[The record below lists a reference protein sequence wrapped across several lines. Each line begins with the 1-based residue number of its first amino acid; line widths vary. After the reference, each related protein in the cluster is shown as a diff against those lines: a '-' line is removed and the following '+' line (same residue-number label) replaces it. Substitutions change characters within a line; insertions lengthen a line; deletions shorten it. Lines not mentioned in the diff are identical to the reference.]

1 MSSNTVSRAV
11 RLTLLAAAVSAA
23 APAVA
28 QETEIE
34 QIIVTGSRIANS
46 GLESA
51 SPLQIIGAQDIDES
65 GVINIQDLLLKSP
78 AFGTP
83 GINRTNS
90 NFSTSSAGVATVDL
104 RNLGTSR
111 TLVLVNGRR
120 FVAGIPGESA
130 VDLNTIPTQ
139 FIERVDVLTGGASA
153 VYGSDAIA
161 GVVNIIYKKN
171 FEGVEVGVQ
180 GGASNRGDST
190 ETQVN
195 VTMGTNV
202 ADGKG
207 NIIAHLGY
215 SDQGAVF
222 SRDRSRSAID
232 QISYA
237 GANGYA
243 ATTSDFFRLI
253 KPFYSGF
260 APSGRFFSDTFSG
273 TFVDGQP
280 ACWSTNGSASCEAT
294 GFNRSA
300 FRTIAIPTE
309 RYLAAV
315 SGTYEIVENHSAFV
329 EATYAST
336 QAKTELEPFPLASD
350 AVFPSNGGQ
359 MPIEHAFLVDNG
371 DGTFSQNIVRN
382 PLVPSFFWDTTP
394 DEDEDGNPIDVP
406 NSSDSDGDGLRD
418 IYFRRRMS
426 EIGNRGNV
434 ADRDTFRV
442 VGGMQGSF
450 LDNAWNYDTFYAY
463 GQTKEAQTSS
473 GQVNVL
479 NFKSALD
486 AIPVLDEDGNIVD
499 VICASADARAQG
511 CVPANIFGAGVMSAA
526 AANYIGAPGLLTT
539 FTSQKVAGLNISGE
553 PFELWAGPVGVAV
566 GAEYREEYARSEFD
580 ALQQAGL
587 NAGNAI
593 PRTEGDFHVMEEY
606 FEVNVPLLNEVPF
619 AEQLNFRGAMRF
631 SDYSTV
637 GNTQSWNAGLEWAPI
652 SSIRFRAIRAESLR
666 APNINELY
674 SPPSQDFPTGLI
686 DPCLGVTATS
696 TGAISESCRAAPG
709 VNENIADSTTGA
721 FALTQPDIQGIS
733 GFNRGNP
740 NLAEEK
746 GKSWTA
752 GVVIQPEGIAVLE
765 DFAFTIDYFDI
776 EVDDAI
782 VSTPRQFILD
792 QCYSNGTLCEFITR
806 RPTAIGALS
815 SGSIEFIDSGVT
827 NSGGLATEGIDFTAT
842 YSNEVGPGDFRAR
855 LSYTHLLDGYVTP
868 LPGAEDDVFAG
879 EVGASEDRAFLQLG
893 YSWGDVAIVWGVNYI
908 GKAYLDDQF
917 LVNTV
922 RETDEEGNPI
932 SYWDAESVSVDAV
945 TYHDV
950 QVTWS
955 PGDMVELYIGAT
967 NLFDE
972 NPPPIVSGLP
982 GNDTGTETE
991 AGTYDPVGQ
1000 RFYAGIRAKF

>member
-1 MSSNTVSRAV
+1 V
-11 RLTLLAAAVSAA
+11 RLTLLAAAVSAT

-34 QIIVTGSRIANS
+34 QIIVTGSRIAS
-46 GLESA
+46 SSLESA
-51 SPLQIIGAQDIDES
+51 SPLQVIGAQDIDES
-65 GVINIQDLLLKSP
+65 GVVNIQDLLLKSP

-104 RNLGTSR
+104 RNLGTAR

-120 FVAGIPGESA
+120 FVAGIPGETA

-139 FIERVDVLTGGASA
+139 FIERVDILTGGASA

-171 FEGVEVGVQ
+171 FEGVEF
-180 GGASNRGDST
+180 GGQYGISNQGDSD
-190 ETQVN
+190 ETQFN

-207 NIIAHLGY
+207 NILAHLGY

-222 SRDRSRSAID
+222 SRDRGRSAVD

-237 GANGYA
+237 AFGYA
-243 ATTSDFFRLI
+243 YTTSDFFKAA
-253 KPFYSGF
+253 KPFFSSF
-260 APSGRFFSDTFSG
+260 APPGRFFSPDWNGDGAADTSN
-273 TFVDGQP
+273 TFVDG
-280 ACWSTNGSASCEAT
+280 EAAPRQ

-309 RYLAAV
+309 RYLAAI
-315 SGTYEIVENHSAFV
+315 SGSYEIVEDHSAFV

-336 QAKTELEPFPLASD
+336 QAKTELEPFPLASAD
-350 AVFPSNGGQ
+350 VFPGAGGQ
-359 MPIEHAFLVDNG
+359 MPIEHAFYG
-371 DGTFSQNIVRN
+371 QDGEGNITQTIVRN
-382 PLVPSFFWDTTP
+382 PLVPSFFWDTQFRNVDGDDDTP
-394 DEDEDGNPIDVP
+394 LEEVP
-406 NSSDSDGDGLRD
+406 NSIDSDGDGLRD
-418 IYFRRRMS
+418 IYFTRRMA

-434 ADRDTFRV
+434 ADRDTFRL

-450 LDNAWNYDTFYAY
+450 LDNAWNYEAFYAY

-479 NFKSALD
+479 NFKYALD
-486 AIPVLDEDGNIVD
+486 AVPDLNDIDGD
-499 VICASADARAQG
+499 GDLAEAICASADAREQG
-511 CVPANIFGAGVMSAA
+511 CVPANIFGAGVMSPEAA
-526 AANYIGAPGLLTT
+526 KYISAPGLLTT

-553 PFELWAGPVGVAV
+553 PFELWAGPVGLAF

-606 FEVNVPLLNEVPF
+606 FEVNVPLLNDVPF
-619 AEQLNFRGAMRF
+619 AEQLDFRGAMRF

-637 GNTQSWNAGLEWAPI
+637 GNTQSWNVGLEWAPI
-652 SSIRFRAIRAESLR
+652 SSIRFRAIQAESVR

-686 DPCLGVTATS
+686 DPCLGVTAVS
-696 TGAISESCRAAPG
+696 TGVVSENCRAAPG
-709 VNENIADSTTGA
+709 VNENIAANGSFDLNQA
-721 FALTQPDIQGIS
+721 DLQGVS

-740 NLAEEK
+740 NLEEEK
-746 GKSWTA
+746 GKSLTV

-765 DFAFTIDYFDI
+765 DFAFTVDYFDI
-776 EVDDAI
+776 EVEDAI
-782 VSTPRQFILD
+782 ISRPRQYILD
-792 QCYSNGTLCEFITR
+792 QCYSAGNLCEFITR
-806 RPTAIGALS
+806 RPNAIGANS
-815 SGSIEFIDSGVT
+815 SGSLEFIDSDVANTGEL
-827 NSGGLATEGIDFTAT
+827 GTEGIDLSVT
-842 YSNEVGPGDFRAR
+842 YNNEFGPGDFRAR
-855 LSYTHLLDGYVTP
+855 LSYTHLLDGFLTP
-868 LPGAEDDVFAG
+868 VPGAAQDPFAG

-893 YSWGDVAIVWGVNYI
+893 YTWGDVGITWGVNYI

-917 LVNTV
+917 LVNTAL
-922 RETDEEGNPI
+922 EFDEDGNPTK
-932 SYWDAESVSVDAV
+932 YWEAESVSIDEVI
-945 TYHDV
+945 YHDV

-955 PGDMVELYIGAT
+955 PGDIVELYIGAT

-972 NPPPIVSGLP
+972 NPPPIISGLP
-982 GNDTGTETE
+982 GNDTGTETD
-991 AGTYDPVGQ
+991 AGTYDPIGQ
-1000 RFYAGIRAKF
+1000 RFYAGIRARF

>member
-1 MSSNTVSRAV
+1 MSSNTISRAV
-11 RLTLLAAAVSAA
+11 RMTLLAAAVSAT

-34 QIIVTGSRIANS
+34 QIIVTGSRIAS
-46 GLESA
+46 SSLESA
-51 SPLQIIGAQDIDES
+51 SPLQVIGAQDIDES
-65 GVINIQDLLLKSP
+65 GVVNIQDLLLKSP

-104 RNLGTSR
+104 RNLGTAR

-120 FVAGIPGESA
+120 FVAGIPGETA

-139 FIERVDVLTGGASA
+139 FIERVDILTGGASA

-171 FEGVEVGVQ
+171 FEGVEF
-180 GGASNRGDST
+180 GGQYGISNQGDSD
-190 ETQVN
+190 ETQFN

-207 NIIAHLGY
+207 NILAHLGY

-222 SRDRSRSAID
+222 SRDRGRSAID

-237 GANGYA
+237 GATGYA
-243 ATTSDFFRLI
+243 ATESDFFRLV

-260 APSGRFFSDTFSG
+260 APQGRFFSDTFSG
-273 TFVDGQP
+273 TFVDGEP
-280 ACWSTNGSASCEAT
+280 ACWSTNGSASCPAT

-309 RYLAAV
+309 RYLAAI
-315 SGTYEIVENHSAFV
+315 SGTYEIVEDHSAFV

-336 QAKTELEPFPLASD
+336 QAKTELEPYPLSSD
-350 AVFPSNGGQ
+350 DVFPSNGGQ
-359 MPIEHAFLVDNG
+359 MPIEHAFFTE
-371 DGTFSQNIVRN
+371 DGEGGVTRTIVRN

-394 DEDEDGNPIDVP
+394 GEDEDGNPIDIP

-418 IYFRRRMS
+418 IYFRRRMA

-434 ADRDTFRV
+434 ADRDTFRL
-442 VGGMQGSF
+442 VGGMQGGF
-450 LDNAWNYDTFYAY
+450 LDNAWNYEAFYAY

-486 AIPVLDEDGNIVD
+486 AIPDADDLDGDGD
-499 VICASADARAQG
+499 TTEAICASADARDQG
-511 CVPANIFGAGVMSAA
+511 CVAANIFGAGVMSPEAA
-526 AANYIGAPGLLTT
+526 KYISAPGLLTT

-553 PFELWAGPVGVAV
+553 PFELWAGPIGLAF

-606 FEVNVPLLNEVPF
+606 FEVNVPLLNDVPF
-619 AEQLNFRGAMRF
+619 AEQLDFRGAMRF

-637 GNTQSWNAGLEWAPI
+637 GNTQSWNVGLEWAPI
-652 SSIRFRAIRAESLR
+652 SSIRFRAIQAESLR

-674 SPPSQDFPTGLI
+674 SPPSQDFPTGLN
-686 DPCLGVTATS
+686 DPCLGVTATT
-696 TGAISESCRAAPG
+696 TGTLAENCRAAPG
-709 VNENIADSTTGA
+709 VNGNIAANGA
-721 FALTQPDIQGIS
+721 FTLTQPDIQGIS

-740 NLAEEK
+740 NLEEEK
-746 GKSWTA
+746 GESLTI

-776 EVDDAI
+776 EIDDAI
-782 VSTPRQFILD
+782 VSTPRQYILD
-792 QCYSNGTLCEFITR
+792 QCYNNSSLCEFITR
-806 RPTAIGALS
+806 RPAAVGALS

-827 NSGGLATEGIDFTAT
+827 NSGGLGTEGVDVSVT
-842 YSNEVGPGDFRAR
+842 YNNEFGPGDFRAR

-879 EVGASEDRAFLQLG
+879 EVGGSEDRAFLQLG
-893 YSWGDVAIVWGVNYI
+893 YNWGDVGITWGMNYI

-917 LVNTV
+917 LVGIDNADGGTWA
-922 RETDEEGNPI
+922 P
-932 SYWDAESVSVDAV
+932 ESVSVDAV

-955 PGDMVELYIGAT
+955 PGDIVELYIGAT

-982 GNDTGTETE
+982 GNDTGTETD
-991 AGTYDPVGQ
+991 AGTYDPIGQ
-1000 RFYAGIRAKF
+1000 RFYAGIRARF

>member
-1 MSSNTVSRAV
+1 
-11 RLTLLAAAVSAA
+11 LTLLAAAVSAT

-34 QIIVTGSRIANS
+34 QIIVTGSRIAS
-46 GLESA
+46 SSLESA
-51 SPLQIIGAQDIDES
+51 SPLQVIGAQDIDES
-65 GVINIQDLLLKSP
+65 GVVNIQDLLLKSP

-104 RNLGTSR
+104 RNLGTAR

-120 FVAGIPGESA
+120 FVAGIPGETA

-139 FIERVDVLTGGASA
+139 FIERVDILTGGASA

-171 FEGVEVGVQ
+171 FEGVEF
-180 GGASNRGDST
+180 GGQYGISNQGDSD
-190 ETQVN
+190 ETQFN

-222 SRDRSRSAID
+222 SRDRSRSAVD

-237 GANGYA
+237 AFGYA
-243 ATTSDFFRLI
+243 YTKKDFFTALS
-253 KPFYSGF
+253 PFLSSF
-260 APSGRFFSDTFSG
+260 APPGRFFSPDWNGDGAADTSN
-273 TFVDGQP
+273 TFVDGVAAPRQ
-280 ACWSTNGSASCEAT
+280 

-315 SGTYEIVENHSAFV
+315 SGSYEIVEDHSAFV

-336 QAKTELEPFPLASD
+336 QAKTELEPFPLASAD
-350 AVFPSNGGQ
+350 VFSGTGGQ
-359 MPIEHAFLVDNG
+359 MPIEHAFYTP
-371 DGTFSQNIVRN
+371 DGLGGFTQTIVRN
-382 PLVPSFFWDTTP
+382 PLVPSYFWDTQFRNVDGDDDTP
-394 DEDEDGNPIDVP
+394 LEEVP
-406 NSSDSDGDGLRD
+406 NSVDSNGDGLRD
-418 IYFRRRMS
+418 VYFTRRMA

-434 ADRDTFRV
+434 ADRDTFRL

-450 LDNAWNYDTFYAY
+450 LDNAWNYEAFYAY

-479 NFKSALD
+479 NFKYALD
-486 AIPVLDEDGNIVD
+486 AIPVLDEDGNITD
-499 VICASADARAQG
+499 VICADPDARAQG
-511 CVPANIFGAGVMSAA
+511 CVPADIFGAGVMSPEAA
-526 AANYIGAPGLLTT
+526 KYIAAPGLLTT

-553 PFELWAGPVGVAV
+553 PFELWAGPVGLAF

-606 FEVNVPLLNEVPF
+606 FEVNVPLLNDVPF
-619 AEQLNFRGAMRF
+619 AEQLDFRGAMRF

-637 GNTQSWNAGLEWAPI
+637 GNTQSWNVGLEWSPI
-652 SSIRFRAIRAESLR
+652 SSIRFRAIQAESLR
-666 APNINELY
+666 APNINELF

-696 TGAISESCRAAPG
+696 TGTVDENCRAAPG
-709 VNENIADSTTGA
+709 VNQNIAANGA
-721 FALTQPDIQGIS
+721 FALNQADIQGVS

-740 NLAEEK
+740 NLEEEK
-746 GKSWTA
+746 GESLTL

-776 EVDDAI
+776 SIEDAI
-782 VSTPRQFILD
+782 VSTPRQFILE
-792 QCYSNGTLCEFITR
+792 QCYNVGNLCEFIIR
-806 RPTAIGALS
+806 RPNAIGANS
-815 SGSIEFIDSGVT
+815 AGSLEFIDSGVT
-827 NSGGLATEGIDFTAT
+827 NSGELGTEGIDVSVT
-842 YSNEVGPGDFRAR
+842 YNNEIGPGDFRAR
-855 LSYTHLLDGYVTP
+855 LSYTHLLDGFVTP
-868 LPGAEDDVFAG
+868 LPGAAEDPFAG
-879 EVGASEDRAFLQLG
+879 EVGASEDRAYLQLG
-893 YSWGDVAIVWGVNYI
+893 YNWGDVGITWGINYI

-917 LVNTV
+917 LTSIDTNADP
-922 RETDEEGNPI
+922 EDDSPN
-932 SYWDAESVSVDAV
+932 WAAESVSIDEVI
-945 TYHDV
+945 YHDV

-955 PGDMVELYIGAT
+955 PGDIVELYIGAT

-972 NPPPIVSGLP
+972 NPPRIISGLP
-982 GNDTGTETE
+982 GNDTGTETD
-991 AGTYDPVGQ
+991 AGTYDPIGQ
-1000 RFYAGIRAKF
+1000 RFYAGIRARF